1 MENQAVKIDIQ
12 EKERPLSS
20 IRIMSLI
27 GLGIG
32 FVSVV
37 VGILVFVFLEGGKY
51 PIISAVGIWYG
62 LIQITF
68 GMLGLLACQST
79 DEKKQGNL
87 LSGHYVL
94 SIVVMS
100 MGYALAVAIQA
111 VAACGNKN
119 DSCGTN
125 PDTQLALHIVIL
137 CVIVVGNF
145 LGITSMV
152 FHMRNRKILHPEWK
166 NRKGC
171 CC

>member
-1 MENQAVKIDIQ
+1 MLLFYYCVEYSLLKLHAEHFIQ
-12 EKERPLSS
+12 
-20 IRIMSLI
+20 LI
-27 GLGIG
+27 FFFGL
-32 FVSVV
+32 
-37 VGILVFVFLEGGKY
+37 
-51 PIISAVGIWYG
+51 
-62 LIQITF
+62 Q
-68 GMLGLLACQST
+68 
-79 DEKKQGNL
+79 

>member
-1 MENQAVKIDIQ
+1 
-12 EKERPLSS
+12 
-20 IRIMSLI
+20 
-27 GLGIG
+27 
-32 FVSVV
+32 
-37 VGILVFVFLEGGKY
+37 
-51 PIISAVGIWYG
+51 
-62 LIQITF
+62 
-68 GMLGLLACQST
+68 MLGLLACQST

-87 LSGHYVL
+87 VLFINNYLKFFWISVIILLLRWIFVAEIACWTFHTSWFFLGLQLSGHYVL
-94 SIVVMS
+94 SIFVMS

-152 FHMRNRKILHPEWK
+152 FHMRNRKILHPEWR